1 MQMNQKEKSGWLI
14 NIESEYL
21 QLSLR
26 LLRIPAQSLIHI
38 VERIIRLCESNL
50 GCNDGEKEEKMISV
64 HFVGWLS
71 LCNAWVYVLIMLAL
85 VLLRSTALIFHMH
98 HALVSSSSKS
108 PHCFIVPWK
117 VVIVA
122 CAAINIIDLASC
134 RISAIR
140 SVAPH
145 KMMQEYTWK
154 YVSTLLIHL
163 VRGPKAKE
171 GNNEDAHRKSFI
183 IQQSK
188 FISSSRRNTFQTPDT
203 IESVF
208 VQLFPLPVL
217 GSCSLFAHHYSLST
231 VGSGTDVRVLH
242 ALTTWSLKSCSVPP
256 WSSSSPTQRSFQL
269 APPRW

>member
-1 MQMNQKEKSGWLI
+1 MIFSNVMQMNQKEKSGWLI

-140 SVAPH
+140 SVALH
-145 KMMQEYTWK
+145 KMMQEQEYTWK

-163 VRGPKAKE
+163 VRGPKE
-171 GNNEDAHRKSFI
+171 GNNEEAHRTSSFI
-183 IQQSK
+183 LPKYGCKRIH
-188 FISSSRRNTFQTPDT
+188 FISRRNT
-203 IESVF
+203 I
-208 VQLFPLPVL
+208 
-217 GSCSLFAHHYSLST
+217 
-231 VGSGTDVRVLH
+231 
-242 ALTTWSLKSCSVPP
+242 K
-256 WSSSSPTQRSFQL
+256 
-269 APPRW
+269 